1 MNIEEIKAEYKKI
14 SEELTDPDLISDWAR
29 FQELSKR
36 RSALEKVAKK
46 AEELEDIIERIEENN
61 QIITA
66 QEDEL
71 ASLAQEE
78 IQELAQKKRVI
89 EKELENLFQE
99 EKEDIPDALIMEI
112 RPGTGGEEASLFA
125 ANLFAMYTRYAEQK
139 GWKYIILDI
148 NETEVGG
155 MREASIEFQGKEA
168 FRKLRYEGG
177 VHRVQRIPTTE
188 KAGRIHT
195 STASVVILAK
205 PKKAEIQI
213 NPADLKI
220 DTFNASGPGGQNVNK
235 RKTAIRITH
244 TPSGLVVESQTSRN
258 QQQNREFALAH
269 LEAKLL
275 QLREKA
281 EGEKISGER
290 RGQIG
295 TAERAEKIR
304 TYNFPQDRITDH
316 RIKKSWHGLE
326 HIMQGNLDEIV
337 ESLQA
342 NQPLE
347 AS

>member
-1 MNIEEIKAEYKKI
+1 MEIEKIKKEYKEI
-14 SEELTDPDLISDWAR
+14 SEKLTDPELISRWDE

-36 RSALEKVAKK
+36 RGALEKIIAK
-46 AEELEDIIERIEENN
+46 ADEIEEMKQRIEQNN

-78 IQELAQKKRVI
+78 LQNLAQKKEAL
-89 EKELENLFQE
+89 EKELESLFQE
-99 EKEDIPDALIMEI
+99 ETEDIPDALIMEI

-125 ANLFAMYTRYAEQK
+125 ANLFNMYTKYAEQK
-139 GWKYIILDI
+139 GWKYTVLDTST
-148 NETEVGG
+148 TEVGG
-155 MREASIEFQGKEA
+155 MREASIEIRGKEA
-168 FRKLRYEGG
+168 FRRLRHEGG

-188 KAGRIHT
+188 KSGRIHT
-195 STASVVILAK
+195 STASVVILPK
-205 PKKAEIQI
+205 PKKAQIKI
-213 NPADLKI
+213 NPADLKV

-244 TPSGLVVESQTSRN
+244 VPSGLVAESQTSRN

-275 QLREKA
+275 QERETA
-281 EGEKISGER
+281 EGEKVSGER

-316 RIKKSWHGLE
+316 RIKKSWHGIENIL
-326 HIMQGNLDEIV
+326 QGNLEEITGQ
-337 ESLQA
+337 LQEM
-342 NQPLE
+342 L
-347 AS
+347 